1 MKDGSLICC
10 KYLIHN
16 SLVVQGISHR
26 KVVLW
31 VWGSNLAGCN
41 IFRSPNFLGISNIFV
56 KVVIFHSFILHMYRE
71 NKNLVGP
78 SVGC

>member
-1 MKDGSLICC
+1 MPHNYLDQSPSLLSIGGT
-10 KYLIHN
+10 
-16 SLVVQGISHR
+16 VVSSMESCAMGLGFKSR
-26 KVVLW
+26 
-31 VWGSNLAGCN
+31 N

>member
-16 SLVVQGISHR
+16 TLVVQGISHR

-31 VWGSNLAGCN
+31 VWGSNLTGCN

-56 KVVIFHSFILHMYRE
+56 KVVIIHSFYICIGKTKIL
-71 NKNLVGP
+71 
-78 SVGC
+78 